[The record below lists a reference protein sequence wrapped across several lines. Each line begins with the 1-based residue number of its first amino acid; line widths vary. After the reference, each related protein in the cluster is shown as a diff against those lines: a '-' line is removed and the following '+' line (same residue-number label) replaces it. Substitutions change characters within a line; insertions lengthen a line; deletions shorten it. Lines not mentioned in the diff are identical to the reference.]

1 MGKLNIFVV
10 SFSNLQGVYYA
21 GQVVQGHVTVEL
33 TDTMKM
39 RGIRLRFE
47 GKAYVHWTERHT
59 TGSGDNR
66 RTETRHYSAREQY
79 FNQDILLAGRWKQQS
94 GEDIHLPAGRHTF
107 PFAFQLPPQLPSS
120 FEGQHG
126 HVRYTAKGIIDKPWK
141 FDHETKRPFT
151 VICLLDLN
159 RDPNAMIPAQ
169 GANSKT
175 LCCWCCAS
183 GPISANF
190 SIDRQGY
197 VPGEAIILKAEID
210 NQSNRRIK
218 SSSVKMTMVTMFHA
232 TSKTRTSSRVIAK
245 LKHGEIEEG
254 GHDYWNGDQLVIPPL
269 PPSFLAGCNIIDIRY
284 NVQFEV
290 TPSGP
295 SFDLDIPLPVIIG
308 TIPLQSVLA
317 QHPPMAPPVGAPMIM
332 PNPAGAG
339 GAYPPPGAGAPQ
351 PGAYPPPGAGA
362 YPHPGAGAYPPTGA
376 GAAQPGAYPPPTGA
390 YPPGESLPPGA
401 PPAYPPG
408 MPTDLPNLPPPSYG
422 ECVFGKVDIKEEG
435 ENEHLQGDNRYAPVY
450 TYYDW
455 GHKPSA
461 PPTE

>member
-1 MGKLNIFVV
+1 MGKLNMFVV

-21 GQVVQGHVTVEL
+21 GQAVQGHVTVEL

-39 RGIRLRFE
+39 RGIHIRFE
-47 GKAYVHWTERHT
+47 GRAYVHWSETET
-59 TGSGDNR
+59 TGSGDNQQ
-66 RTETRHYSAREQY
+66 TVTHDYSASEKY
-79 FNQDILLAGRWKQQS
+79 FKEDILLAGRWKQQS
-94 GEDIHLPAGRHTF
+94 GDDIHLPAGRHTF

-120 FEGQHG
+120 FEGEDG

-190 SIDRQGY
+190 IIDRQGY

-218 SSSVKMTMVTMFHA
+218 SSVCEIDNGKASNSMCECFLPLGLLYPLPLTTWPQVTMFHA
-232 TSKTRTSSRVIAK
+232 TTKTRTSSRVIAK
-245 LKHGEIEEG
+245 LKHGEIDEG
-254 GHDYWNGDQLVIPPL
+254 GHDYWNGDQLVIPPV

-284 NVQFEV
+284 FVQLEV

-295 SFDLDIPLPVIIG
+295 SSDLKVPLQVIIG

-317 QHPPMAPPVGAPMIM
+317 QHPPIAPPVGAPIIM
-332 PNPAGAG
+332 PNPGMAG
-339 GAYPPPGAGAPQ
+339 GT
-351 PGAYPPPGAGA
+351 YPPPGAGA
-362 YPHPGAGAYPPTGA
+362 YP
-376 GAAQPGAYPPPTGA
+376 QPGAYPPPTGA

-408 MPTDLPNLPPPSYG
+408 MPTDWPNLPPPSYG

-435 ENEHLQGDNRYAPVY
+435 ESEHLQGDNRYAPVY

-461 PPTE
+461 PPSE